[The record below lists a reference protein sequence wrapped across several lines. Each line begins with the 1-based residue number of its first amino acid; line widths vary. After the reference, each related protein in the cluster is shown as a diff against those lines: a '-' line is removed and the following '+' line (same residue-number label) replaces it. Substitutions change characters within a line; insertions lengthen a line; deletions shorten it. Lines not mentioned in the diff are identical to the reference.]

1 MDNLW
6 IATELF
12 YPEQTSTSFI
22 LTKIANRLSEKYSV
36 KVVCGQPVYDKNVKA
51 TAHFTLNSK
60 VSVHKINGFAGN
72 KNSLFFRTL
81 RFAFLSLS
89 MFFYLLKNVRK
100 GEKVLIVTN
109 PAPLVLLV
117 SLLKKIKNIEL
128 ILLVHDVFP
137 ENTVPAGILKP
148 TSLSYQFIKRIF
160 DKAYSNADKL
170 IVLGRDMQ
178 NVIENKIRKHTKTSK
193 IYIIENWGD
202 IHGIYPVPKEKNFE
216 KASPFS
222 NKIIFQYAGNMGRVQ
237 GLLELLEII
246 KDVRNEKLAFYF
258 VGEGAV
264 KNAMTDYVRTHQL
277 KNVYFDGS
285 YSREDQLS
293 VLNKTDIAFVSLA
306 EGMFGLGVPSKAYNI
321 LASGKP
327 ILYIGEENSEIDL
340 LIKEKEIGYSFRH
353 NEKEELI
360 LFFNTF
366 DEKLAEDLERKKK
379 NARKTAEENFSEE
392 IILNK
397 FYYIIQ

>member
-22 LTKIANRLSEKYSV
+22 LTKIANRLSEKFSV
-36 KVVCGQPVYDKNVKA
+36 KVVCGHPVYDRNIKTGKY
-51 TAHFTLNSK
+51 FTLNSK
-60 VSVHKINGFAGN
+60 VSVHRVKGMSGN
-72 KNSLFFRTL
+72 KDSLLFRTV
-81 RFAFLSLS
+81 RFVFLSLS
-89 MFFYLLKNVRK
+89 MFFYLLKNVKK

-109 PAPLVLLV
+109 PAPLVLLM
-117 SLLKKIKNIEL
+117 SALKKIKNIEL
-128 ILLVHDVFP
+128 IILVHDVFP
-137 ENTVPAGILKP
+137 ENTVPAGILTPQSIIYK
-148 TSLSYQFIKRIF
+148 LIKRIF
-160 DKAYSNADKL
+160 DKAYSKADQL

-178 NVIENKIRKHTKTSK
+178 KVIENKIKRYTKTSK
-193 IYIIENWGD
+193 VSIIENWGD
-202 IHGIYPVPKEKNFE
+202 INGIYSVPKENVFDQT
-216 KASPFS
+216 SPLLD
-222 NKIIFQYAGNMGRVQ
+222 KIVFQYAGNMGRVQ

-246 KDVRNEKLAFYF
+246 KQVDNEKLAFYF
-258 VGEGAV
+258 VGDGAL
-264 KNAMTDYVRTHQL
+264 KKTMIDYVNLHKL
-277 KNVYFDGS
+277 KHVYFDGS

-340 LIKEKEIGYSFRH
+340 LIKEKGVGYSFRH
-353 NEKEELI
+353 YQKQELI
-360 LFFNTF
+360 RFFNDF
-366 DEKLAEDLERKKK
+366 DESSAADLKLKKK
-379 NARKTAEENFSEE
+379 KARTAAEESFSEE

-397 FYYIIQ
+397 FYYIIE